1 MRGRIRIREMIESED
16 LHEMEI
22 PNSLRERTW
31 SQGFLLWNLRPS
43 CNQTCPNNCMVRIT
57 WSLWLVQSGQR
68 VVLSWCAAQ
77 VNRLEWSPLGPDISW
92 ITPISIHLSK
102 TDGWAGILSSPICR
116 GFNFWLVP
124 SMHMSVVFSS
134 MYIDISLFACAEA
147 RLCVGQIYI
156 SYYPGTKK

>member
-1 MRGRIRIREMIESED
+1 MIESED

-31 SQGFLLWNLRPS
+31 SQGFLLWNSRPS

-68 VVLSWCAAQ
+68 VVLSWCAAH

-92 ITPISIHLSK
+92 ITPISNHLSK
-102 TDGWAGILSSPICR
+102 TDGWGRDPVLIHLSRFQLLVSTFNAYVG
-116 GFNFWLVP
+116 GFLFYVYRY
-124 SMHMSVVFSS
+124 FS
-134 MYIDISLFACAEA
+134 L
-147 RLCVGQIYI
+147 RLCWGSIVCRSNLY
-156 SYYPGTKK
+156 